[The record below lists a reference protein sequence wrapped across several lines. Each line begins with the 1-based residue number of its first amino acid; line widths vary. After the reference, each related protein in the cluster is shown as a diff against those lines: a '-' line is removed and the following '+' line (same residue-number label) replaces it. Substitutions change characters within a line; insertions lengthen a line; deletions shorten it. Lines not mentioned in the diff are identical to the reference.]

1 MAKARCRLEWEQTAS
16 VMAIMANGFLR
27 GKGKP
32 AFTPNQFN
40 PFAKKK
46 QASKV
51 DKAAE
56 SKEGW
61 SMLRAAFKA
70 GKVPAGGEA
79 NG

>member
-1 MAKARCRLEWEQTAS
+1 MAKARCRLEWEQTSS
-16 VMAIMANGFLR
+16 VMAIIANGLLR

-40 PFAKKK
+40 PFAKENKKK
-46 QASKV
+46 QTPV
-51 DKAAE
+51 DKAEA

-61 SMLRAAFKA
+61 AILRAALK
-70 GKVPAGGEA
+70 GNHKPET